1 MGPVTTCS
9 VVPPNSRMADQ
20 NHQNQQVANISN
32 NGDGEFDMS
41 DVFSTRNPKDVGAGL
56 SSGLKSFGKG
66 LAGGL
71 VSLVALP
78 VAKAREEG
86 AVGFAKGLGLGILSA
101 VTLTVAGAGTGVVQI
116 GRGIANTPGAIKAKM
131 DDKVWDEE
139 KRVWI
144 LYNLKEEADIVLKE
158 DLDAQIISSKVK
170 EREFYDLLG
179 VEPTATNSEI
189 KKAYRQRAIIL
200 HPDKNPND
208 ANASENF
215 QKLGNAYQVLSNPEL
230 RKNYDLRGKDGL
242 DENSL
247 MDSAQLFE
255 VIFGSQVI
263 IID

>member
-1 MGPVTTCS
+1 MASNSTD
-9 VVPPNSRMADQ
+9 PN
-20 NHQNQQVANISN
+20 NQQISIAN

-86 AVGFAKGLGLGILSA
+86 AVGFAKGLGLGVLSA
-101 VTLTVAGAGTGVVQI
+101 VTLTLAGAGTGVVQI
-116 GRGIANTPGAIKAKM
+116 GRGIANTPGAIKARM

-139 KRVWI
+139 NRVWV
-144 LYNLKEEADIVLKE
+144 LYNLKEEADMILKE
-158 DLDAQIISSKVK
+158 DLDAQIVSNQVK

-179 VEPTATNSEI
+179 IQPTATTSEI
-189 KKAYRQRAIIL
+189 KKAYRQRAIVL

-208 ANASENF
+208 PNASENF
-215 QKLGNAYQVLSNPEL
+215 QQLGNAYQVLSNPEL
-230 RKNYDLRGKDGL
+230 RKNYDKFGKSGL
-242 DENSL
+242 DEKSL
-247 MDSAQLFE
+247 MDSSQLFE
-255 VIFGSQVI
+255 VIFGSQVQFFDVAI
-263 IID
+263 